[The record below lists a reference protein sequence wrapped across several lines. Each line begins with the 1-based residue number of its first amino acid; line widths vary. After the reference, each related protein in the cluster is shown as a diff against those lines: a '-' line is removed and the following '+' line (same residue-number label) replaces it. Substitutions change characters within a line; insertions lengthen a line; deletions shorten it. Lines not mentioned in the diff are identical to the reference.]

1 MNYLEEIK
9 PLYQYVELYLEG
21 KGCPNHETLQKLSDI
36 DYRLRESEKVR
47 IYGNERTEI
56 YPTDIGCGSC
66 VKGMMV
72 NLKRWVNI
80 KTNEGNVFEFKGV
93 PQKEKVFIAKD
104 PFFTSKTNPNFD
116 PEINE
121 LKKHLEDKVVN
132 LKDDCEAILFPS
144 NDDNDV
150 NILPDTSNTV
160 INEVDSPSPSQM
172 KWGEFKTY
180 CKGLGINSKGKTRA
194 ELEDEL
200 KNI

>member
-80 KTNEGNVFEFKGV
+80 KNNEGNVVEFKGV
-93 PQKEKVFIAKD
+93 PPTNEEKEWFK
-104 PFFTSKTNPNFD
+104 
-116 PEINE
+116 E
-121 LKKHLEDKVVN
+121 LKERSPKSMTVEDLGLDVIGLSKVEETVEPEEWMKN
-132 LKDDCEAILFPS
+132 L
-144 NDDNDV
+144 
-150 NILPDTSNTV
+150 
-160 INEVDSPSPSQM
+160 

-194 ELEDEL
+194 ELEEEL
-200 KNI
+200 KGL

>member
-80 KTNEGNVFEFKGV
+80 KNNEGNVVEFKGV
-93 PQKEKVFIAKD
+93 PQGSAVDMKLTYDIEQIKD
-104 PFFTSKTNPNFD
+104 VPQKNSSVD
-116 PEINE
+116 LVIER
-121 LKKHLEDKVVN
+121 
-132 LKDDCEAILFPS
+132 
-144 NDDNDV
+144 
-150 NILPDTSNTV
+150 TV
-160 INEVDSPSPSQM
+160 INEVDSPPPSEM
-172 KWGEFKTY
+172 KWGAFKTY
-180 CKGLGINSKGKTRA
+180 CKGLGINSKGKTRT
-194 ELEDEL
+194 ELEEEL
-200 KNI
+200 KGL